1 VAGEMVTQGATKNL
15 FLKDGSSD
23 INISYK
29 LHANFVERYK
39 K

>member
-1 VAGEMVTQGATKNL
+1 MVTQNATKNL
-15 FLKDGSSD
+15 YLKDGSSD

-29 LHANFVERYK
+29 LQGTLVEKYK